1 MSIAKTIFKIIKY
14 ILIGILL
21 VVFISNFYVM
31 IKSAN
36 NPGTHPDVFGYSTAV
51 VVSGSMQP
59 EINVDDLVVIKKQKE
74 YSKGDIIAFTVG
86 RSFVTHRIIEE
97 TPQGFV
103 TQGDA
108 NNTADEQ
115 KVKTQDISGEVIYT
129 VKGVGRVV
137 SFLKSP
143 LGLMILFVLGFFIL
157 ILPDKDNAESRMQN
171 AEIDDK

>member
-1 MSIAKTIFKIIKY
+1 MKKITKIIKY
-14 ILIGILL
+14 ILIAILL
-21 VVFISNFYVM
+21 VIFLSNFYVM
-31 IKSAN
+31 LRSVQS
-36 NPGTHPDVFGYSTAV
+36 PGTHPDVFGYSTAV

-74 YSKGDIIAFTVG
+74 YQKGDIIAFRGG

-115 KVKTQDISGEVIYT
+115 IVKMQDISGEVIYT
-129 VKGVGRVV
+129 VKGIGRLV

-143 LGLMILFVLGFFIL
+143 LGLMILFVLGFI
-157 ILPDKDNAESRMQN
+157 IIAIPDKDNAESRMQN
-171 AEIDDK
+171 AEIDDKDEK

>member
-1 MSIAKTIFKIIKY
+1 MSIAKTIFKVIKY

-31 IKSAN
+31 IKSAS

-74 YSKGDIIAFTVG
+74 YSKGDIIAFRG
-86 RSFVTHRIIEE
+86 GKSFVTHRIIEE

-108 NNTADEQ
+108 NNTADEALVR
-115 KVKTQDISGEVIYT
+115 KQDISGEVIYT
-129 VKGVGRVV
+129 VKGVGRLV

-143 LGLMILFVLGFFIL
+143 LGMMILFVFAFI
-157 ILPDKDNAESRMQN
+157 IIIIPDKQ
-171 AEIDDK
+171 DKEDTNTMENTQD